1 MEIFLEILDSY
12 GVAAAITVI
21 GSIITL
27 LLTNQNKKL
36 KERVTHLENE
46 NTQLKIKISEQSTR
60 LREYE
65 YTASAEFNT
74 QLYAQNQQSRE
85 NSNYMSWND

>member
-1 MEIFLEILDSY
+1 MEIFLEILNSY

-36 KERVTHLENE
+36 KEENTQLKNE
-46 NTQLKIKISEQSTR
+46 NTQLKVQISELSTR
-60 LREYE
+60 LQEYE
-65 YTASAEFNT
+65 HTASAEFKAH
-74 QLYAQNQQSRE
+74 LYAQNQQSRE
-85 NSNYMSWND
+85 NSNYMSWDN